1 MTFRAAMLLCLG
13 FFLGVAAA
21 SARAEYLQH
30 TTAPDALVAAPDH
43 YKLEFENEFVRVI
56 RGKFGPHTQEV
67 MHSHPEPGGVL
78 VNLTDQN
85 VRQTLPD
92 GSTRE
97 IHYKA
102 GETHW
107 SPAGTHRG
115 ENLDDRIMEFIRI
128 EVKRVVR

>member
-1 MTFRAAMLLCLG
+1 MKLKSVSFLLLGLMLGILG
-13 FFLGVAAA
+13 S
-21 SARAEYLQH
+21 SARAEFLQRA
-30 TTAPDALVAAPDH
+30 TASDALIASPDH

-56 RGKFGPHTQEV
+56 RGKFGPHNQEV
-67 MHSHPEPGGVL
+67 MHSHPAPGGVL

-85 VRQTLPD
+85 VRQTSAD

-115 ENLDDRIMEFIRI
+115 ENLDDRVMEFIRI
-128 EVKRVVR
+128 EVKQPRR